1 MRLPEVTKKPFPM
14 MENMTVRMV
23 REYLERKKS
32 IIVPIGS
39 IEQHGYHLPLRTD
52 TVIAERIAWQIGTR
66 TDMLVAPAV
75 QTTFSGGGL
84 PGTLNISPSVMSLLV
99 SDLLLSLVSQ
109 GFGSIYLFLCHG
121 GSENLR
127 ALTEALKMLLRSNPA
142 FEHVL
147 IALLPVWRFG
157 RKDSG
162 WMHAF
167 KEGDWHAG
175 WLETS
180 IMLAVAPELV
190 RPDEVEL
197 DTPELLKLQ
206 KEHPD
211 NYQRAEKI
219 VDDEFVVPRL
229 TQRPDIKVGVMGD
242 PEKASGELGR
252 EIVREI
258 VEAAAERIT
267 GLEAKADGRYKE
279 VPFVPEPIILTG
291 D

>member
-1 MRLPEVTKKPFPM
+1 LPEQTKNPFPV
-14 MENMTVRMV
+14 MERMTVRMV
-23 REYLERKKS
+23 REYLARKKS

-52 TVIAERIAWQIGTR
+52 AIIAERLAWQIGAR

-84 PGTLNISPSVMSLLV
+84 PGTLNISPSVMSLVV
-99 SDLLLSLVSQ
+99 SDLLLSLVSK
-109 GFGSIYLFLCHG
+109 GFRNIYLFLCHG

-127 ALTEALKMLLRSNPA
+127 ALTEALRMLLRSNPA

-162 WMHAF
+162 WMRAF
-167 KEGDWHAG
+167 REGDWHAG

-180 IMLAVAPELV
+180 IMLAVAPGLV
-190 RPDEVEL
+190 RLDEVEL
-197 DTPELLKLQ
+197 DTPELLQLQ

-242 PEKASGELGR
+242 PERASRELGL

-258 VEAAAERIT
+258 VEAAAAKIA
-267 GLEAKADGRYKE
+267 GLEAKADGIYKE
-279 VPFVPEPIILTG
+279 VPFIPEPIILTG

>member
-1 MRLPEVTKKPFPM
+1 MPEEKKNPFPV
-14 MENMTVRMV
+14 MEHMTVRMV
-23 REYLERKKS
+23 REYLERKRS
-32 IIVPIGS
+32 IIIPIGS

-52 TVIAERIAWQIGTR
+52 TIIAERVAWQIGTR

-75 QTTFSGGGL
+75 HTTFSGGGL
-84 PGTLNISPSVMSLLV
+84 PGTINISPSVMSLVV

-109 GFGSIYLFLCHG
+109 GFRNIYLFLCHG

-127 ALTEALKMLLRSNPA
+127 ALNEALKMLLRSNPA
-142 FEHVL
+142 FEHVM

-162 WMHAF
+162 WMRAF

-190 RPDEVEL
+190 RLDEVKL
-197 DTPELLKLQ
+197 DTPELLQLQ

-229 TQRPDIKVGVMGD
+229 TQRPDIEVGVMGE
-242 PEKASGELGR
+242 PEKASGKLGL

-258 VEAAAERIT
+258 VEAAAGKISD
-267 GLEAKADGRYKE
+267 LEAKADGIYKE
-279 VPFVPEPIILTG
+279 VSFVPEPIILTG